1 MGYVYVMSV
10 MSAGLLSVL
19 LLALST
25 EKTRRA
31 AVRQA
36 LHNFPGFESE
46 HVLFEN
52 GSGIALDSRRRVAC
66 MIVSHGMDL
75 RLTLVSFDD
84 ISGCELVRRGQ
95 RVVCAGT
102 VPPSAPGGTA
112 ARADDAGRVVVYTGA
127 AGTGGHA
134 FAAAEPEEALRW
146 FRLMKRLI
154 EYGARSAVKAAPKA
168 AALAIPKTVPA
179 GHRRGADTGRS
190 ERRAAA
196 KPVSQA
202 LESARPVAPPERPAS
217 ANEGADA
224 DDAAER
230 IRTQVEAVIRS
241 HLESASRLVI
251 HERRLRDAAGIEL
264 ALVHFHRHM
273 NRFKREK
280 AFPQAT
286 LSYSRQDETWTIRR
300 RRQPVATTAA

>member
-66 MIVSHGMDL
+66 MITSHGIDL
-75 RLTLVSFDD
+75 RLILVPFDD
-84 ISGCELVRRGQ
+84 ITGCELVRRGQ
-95 RVVCAGT
+95 RVVYAGM
-102 VPPSAPGGTA
+102 VPPSAPADA
-112 ARADDAGRVVVYTGA
+112 AAQADDAGRVVVYSGA
-127 AGTGGHA
+127 AGTAGHA
-134 FAAAEPEEALRW
+134 FGAAEPEEALRW

-154 EYGARSAVKAAPKA
+154 EHGAKAAVSAVSEPSSAA
-168 AALAIPKTVPA
+168 V
-179 GHRRGADTGRS
+179 RRGADATRS
-190 ERRAAA
+190 DRHAAA
-196 KPVSQA
+196 KPAPEGPEPV
-202 LESARPVAPPERPAS
+202 RPKAAPTRPAPV
-217 ANEGADA
+217 NEGADA
-224 DDAAER
+224 HEAAER
-230 IRTQVEAVIRS
+230 IRIRVEGVIRRC
-241 HLESASRLVI
+241 LESAPRVVI
-251 HERRLRDAAGIEL
+251 SERRLRDEAGVAL
-264 ALVHFHRHM
+264 ALVHFHRDM

-286 LSYSRQDETWTIRR
+286 LSYSRKDETWTIRR
-300 RRQPVATTAA
+300 RQPVT